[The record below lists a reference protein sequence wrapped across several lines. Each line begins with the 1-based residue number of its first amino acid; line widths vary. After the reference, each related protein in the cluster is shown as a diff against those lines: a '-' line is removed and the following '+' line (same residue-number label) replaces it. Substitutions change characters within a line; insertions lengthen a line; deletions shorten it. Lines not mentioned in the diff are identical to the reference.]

1 MPPIVSPLAGKKN
14 RRSTNKHRTKKKI
27 GGMNAEIMKII
38 DIQQRLRNNHKVVPY
53 DLLLLIQGY
62 TNDIQSKILSK
73 ERTNLED
80 TIVKKLDELLVK
92 IDRVNINFKAFILE
106 NNHMSD
112 DEIMNNKHFND
123 FIESATQIQDE
134 FNKLKNDPNYSNF
147 FVENIGHRFRY

>member
-38 DIQQRLRNNHKVVPY
+38 DIQRRLRNNNKVVPY
-53 DLLLLIQGY
+53 DLLVLIQGY
-62 TNDIQSKILSK
+62 TNDIESKILSK
-73 ERTNLED
+73 DKTNVED
-80 TIVKKLDELLVK
+80 TIVEQLNELLLR
-92 IDRVNINFKAFILE
+92 IDRVNTNFKAFIFE

-134 FNKLKNDPNYSNF
+134 FNILKNEPKYSNF

>member
-38 DIQQRLRNNHKVVPY
+38 DIQRRLRNNNKVVPY
-53 DLLLLIQGY
+53 DLLVLIQGY
-62 TNDIQSKILSK
+62 TNDIQSKIQSK

-80 TIVKKLDELLVK
+80 TIVKKLDELLLK

-112 DEIMNNKHFND
+112 DKIMNNKQFND

-134 FNKLKNDPNYSNF
+134 FNILKNEPKYSNF

>member
-38 DIQQRLRNNHKVVPY
+38 DIQRRLRNKNKVVPY
-53 DLLLLIQGY
+53 DLLVLIQGY
-62 TNDIQSKILSK
+62 TNDIESKILSK
-73 ERTNLED
+73 DKTNVED
-80 TIVKKLDELLVK
+80 TIVVQLNKLLLK

-112 DEIMNNKHFND
+112 DEIMNNKQFND
-123 FIESATQIQDE
+123 FIKSATQIQDD
-134 FNKLKNDPNYSNF
+134 FNQLKNDSNYSNF
-147 FVENIGHRFRY
+147 FVENIGHRFKY

>member
-27 GGMNAEIMKII
+27 GGMNAEIN
-38 DIQQRLRNNHKVVPY
+38 IQRRLRNKNKVVPY
-53 DLLLLIQGY
+53 DLLVLIQGY
-62 TNDIQSKILSK
+62 TNDIESKILSK
-73 ERTNLED
+73 DKTNVED
-80 TIVKKLDELLVK
+80 TIVVQLNKLLLK

-112 DEIMNNKHFND
+112 DEIMNNKQFND
-123 FIESATQIQDE
+123 FIKSATQIQDD
-134 FNKLKNDPNYSNF
+134 FNQLKNDSNYSNF